1 MTSTLE
7 AKAQGENMM
16 TRRWL
21 YSLANR
27 LIDEDDKPR
36 VDQLAKRHRKGILI
50 WFTENCPELDPSSL
64 LEAPNAVVQL
74 KPLHG
79 AAARDGTMTG

>member
-36 VDQLAKRHRKGILI
+36 VDQLAKRHRKGILPEFR
-50 WFTENCPELDPSSL
+50 FTRVSRLVAWNSDLVHRELS
-64 LEAPNAVVQL
+64 
-74 KPLHG
+74 
-79 AAARDGTMTG
+79 